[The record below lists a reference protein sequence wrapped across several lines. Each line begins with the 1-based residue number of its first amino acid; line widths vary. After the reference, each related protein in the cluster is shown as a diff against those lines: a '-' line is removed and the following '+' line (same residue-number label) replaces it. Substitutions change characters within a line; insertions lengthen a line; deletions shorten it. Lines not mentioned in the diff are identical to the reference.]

1 MFYMTKHIFSAWW
14 YCSYSSDEPLY
25 EALSLTLRPCVKKA
39 LLQTGGRDITII
51 MESKRGTGTTSE
63 AWKTVDTSGW
73 AS

>member
-1 MFYMTKHIFSAWW
+1 M
-14 YCSYSSDEPLY
+14 
-25 EALSLTLRPCVKKA
+25 KKA